1 MAIQP
6 IDMQVL
12 FSRLNQ
18 LGKEQAEQRDGQLH
32 TQLVQGAEIAKRA
45 EEEDHSVTA
54 ARETESGDVRHVKDE
69 SRRQQHQGKKS
80 GGGEKNAEDED
91 KNPRQE
97 VVTESYLGKK
107 IDITG

>member
-32 TQLVQGAEIAKRA
+32 TQLVQGAELVKRA
-45 EEEDHSVTA
+45 EQQEHSVTG
-54 ARETESGDVRHVKDE
+54 ARETEGEDVRHVKDE
-69 SRRQQHQGKKS
+69 NRRQQQGKKS
-80 GGGEKNAEDED
+80 DAGKKRGED
-91 KNPRQE
+91 KEETPRQE
-97 VVTESYLGKK
+97 VLTEAYLGKK
-107 IDITG
+107 IDISG